1 MRSFDR
7 YYLLRWIAVLG
18 LSISLLVT
26 LLVGW
31 SQRQTVSDLQNTRDW
46 VRHARAVQAALE
58 YFRYCISTAESSQ
71 RGYLLTHNE
80 VYLDHYRKSLA
91 LDSEQFK
98 LLRSL
103 TADNP
108 DEQKN
113 LDLLEGFLNEK
124 FRVMAQAIALEQNG
138 DRAGALAVVNAGEGT
153 QSMDGI
159 IATVQVMQDTEL
171 NLLQQRQ
178 AVFWDKFNFNT
189 KLSVVIFIFCLLYLL
204 AVLVLVRRV
213 GRLQADLTD
222 FHYLKEGERMLAT
235 LEKNKTA

>member
-7 YYLLRWIAVLG
+7 HFFQRPVAVIG
-18 LSISLLVT
+18 LSAALLLTVLIALT
-26 LLVGW
+26 QW
-31 SQRQTVSDLQNTRDW
+31 QTMRDMRHTRDW
-46 VRHARAVQAALE
+46 VRHTREIQFALE
-58 YFRYCISTAESSQ
+58 YFRYCISTAESNQ
-71 RGYLLTHNE
+71 RGYLLTRDE
-80 VYLDHYRKSLA
+80 TYLNNYRKSLA

>member
-1 MRSFDR
+1 V
-7 YYLLRWIAVLG
+7 IG
-18 LSISLLVT
+18 LSAALLLTVLIALT
-26 LLVGW
+26 QW
-31 SQRQTVSDLQNTRDW
+31 QTMRDMRHTRDW
-46 VRHARAVQAALE
+46 VRHTREIQFALE
-58 YFRYCISTAESSQ
+58 YFRYCISTAESNQ
-71 RGYLLTHNE
+71 RGYLLTHDE
-80 VYLDHYRKSLA
+80 TYLNNYRKSLA

-103 TADNP
+103 TADNS

>member
-7 YYLLRWIAVLG
+7 HFFQRPVAVIG
-18 LSISLLVT
+18 LSAALLLTVLIALT
-26 LLVGW
+26 QW
-31 SQRQTVSDLQNTRDW
+31 QTMRDMRHTRDW
-46 VRHARAVQAALE
+46 VRHTREIQFALE
-58 YFRYCISTAESSQ
+58 YFRYCISTAESNQ
-71 RGYLLTHNE
+71 RGYLLTHDE
-80 VYLDHYRKSLA
+80 TYLNNYRKSLA